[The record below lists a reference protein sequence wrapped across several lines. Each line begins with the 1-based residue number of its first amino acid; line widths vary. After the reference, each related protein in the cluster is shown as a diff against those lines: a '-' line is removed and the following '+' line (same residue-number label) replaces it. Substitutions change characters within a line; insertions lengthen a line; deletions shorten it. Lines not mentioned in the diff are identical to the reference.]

1 MLDFETV
8 SQGNRHRSNHTQ
20 NEVPSIVAVHQSL
33 QSGCKGPD
41 SGMFPI
47 TVWHIQASA
56 WTNSLFSQLVLTRL
70 PLQDLLFG
78 LWCFHD
84 ACSSSSR
91 RYVSWEELSQPLLLF
106 SKGSG
111 LGCHSRQEWHSWS
124 HRLHHS
130 FWQENV
136 DQIFI
141 WNNWGALYS
150 ASLLCQSNPW
160 WGCSRQIKPLSGTPF
175 KKVNRICRTL
185 GTLFPSSEY
194 HFQIFRL
201 RKLSYDSHHIGF
213 LSKFGLK
220 YDSCQG
226 PNNCT
231 RTKTSWFSKRWQI
244 AD

>member
-124 HRLHHS
+124 HRLRQS
-130 FWQENV
+130 FWLENV

-141 WNNWGALYS
+141 WNNWGALFG
-150 ASLLCQSNPW
+150 ASSLCQRNP
-160 WGCSRQIKPLSGTPF
+160 S
-175 KKVNRICRTL
+175 
-185 GTLFPSSEY
+185 FP
-194 HFQIFRL
+194 
-201 RKLSYDSHHIGF
+201 
-213 LSKFGLK
+213 K
-220 YDSCQG
+220 YV
-226 PNNCT
+226 
-231 RTKTSWFSKRWQI
+231 F
-244 AD
+244 

>member
-1 MLDFETV
+1 MLDFETA

-150 ASLLCQSNPW
+150 ASLLCQSNPNY
-160 WGCSRQIKPLSGTPF
+160 SPILR
-175 KKVNRICRTL
+175 VVRRAL
-185 GTLFPSSEY
+185 GYFP
-194 HFQIFRL
+194 
-201 RKLSYDSHHIGF
+201 
-213 LSKFGLK
+213 
-220 YDSCQG
+220 
-226 PNNCT
+226 
-231 RTKTSWFSKRWQI
+231 
-244 AD
+244 

>member
-1 MLDFETV
+1 MLGFETV

-33 QSGCKGPD
+33 PSGCKGPD

-141 WNNWGALYS
+141 WNNWGALFS
-150 ASLLCQSNPW
+150 ASSLCQSNP
-160 WGCSRQIKPLSGTPF
+160 SSTHTPC
-175 KKVNRICRTL
+175 I
-185 GTLFPSSEY
+185 
-194 HFQIFRL
+194 
-201 RKLSYDSHHIGF
+201 SYE
-213 LSKFGLK
+213 L
-220 YDSCQG
+220 
-226 PNNCT
+226 N
-231 RTKTSWFSKRWQI
+231 
-244 AD
+244 

>member
-33 QSGCKGPD
+33 QSGCRGPD
-41 SGMFPI
+41 SRMFPI
-47 TVWHIQASA
+47 KVWHIQASA

-84 ACSSSSR
+84 ACSSFSR

-136 DQIFI
+136 DQISI

-150 ASLLCQSNPW
+150 AFLLCQSNPYMLYQLCMTHIRQW
-160 WGCSRQIKPLSGTPF
+160 WNFVSSG
-175 KKVNRICRTL
+175 
-185 GTLFPSSEY
+185 
-194 HFQIFRL
+194 
-201 RKLSYDSHHIGF
+201 HIW
-213 LSKFGLK
+213 
-220 YDSCQG
+220 
-226 PNNCT
+226 N
-231 RTKTSWFSKRWQI
+231 
-244 AD
+244 

>member
-84 ACSSSSR
+84 DCSSSSR

-150 ASLLCQSNPW
+150 ASLLCQSNP
-160 WGCSRQIKPLSGTPF
+160 SYMVTELLVP
-175 KKVNRICRTL
+175 CRTL
-185 GTLFPSSEY
+185 SKTLKCLDDVRDTHCLWNSAHVAILVIHGISISGESGRPSWC
-194 HFQIFRL
+194 L
-201 RKLSYDSHHIGF
+201 
-213 LSKFGLK
+213 
-220 YDSCQG
+220 
-226 PNNCT
+226 
-231 RTKTSWFSKRWQI
+231 
-244 AD
+244 

>member
-91 RYVSWEELSQPLLLF
+91 RYVFWEELSQPLLLF

-124 HRLHHS
+124 HRLRQS
-130 FWQENV
+130 FWLENV

-141 WNNWGALYS
+141 WNKWGALFS
-150 ASLLCQSNPW
+150 ASSLCQSNP
-160 WGCSRQIKPLSGTPF
+160 S
-175 KKVNRICRTL
+175 
-185 GTLFPSSEY
+185 
-194 HFQIFRL
+194 
-201 RKLSYDSHHIGF
+201 
-213 LSKFGLK
+213 LSKYVF
-220 YDSCQG
+220 
-226 PNNCT
+226 
-231 RTKTSWFSKRWQI
+231 
-244 AD
+244 